1 MGLLHFM
8 LHFLIGP
15 FLADCEKYFNA
26 FVSNMLI
33 YMKLREFEP
42 ELNWWPLERG
52 IILKSELLEYSND
65 LLTDFKLS
73 LVPEFLRLSYPEQQP
88 C

>member
-1 MGLLHFM
+1 MGLLHLM
-8 LHFLIGP
+8 LHYLIGP

-42 ELNWWPLERG
+42 ELN
-52 IILKSELLEYSND
+52 
-65 LLTDFKLS
+65 
-73 LVPEFLRLSYPEQQP
+73 
-88 C
+88 